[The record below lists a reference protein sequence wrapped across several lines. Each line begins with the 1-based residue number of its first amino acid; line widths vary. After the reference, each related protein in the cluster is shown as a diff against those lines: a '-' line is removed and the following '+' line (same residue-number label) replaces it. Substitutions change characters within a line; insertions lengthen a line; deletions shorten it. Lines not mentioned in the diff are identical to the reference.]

1 MEKIF
6 ISLLGFMLFASCT
19 SDLDNVV
26 KTKVE
31 QEEDIVLLNLPQTK
45 SSNSNGNNILKFKNE
60 NVFNETVNKLQFL
73 SNQERLEW
81 EKQMNFE
88 SLNSVY
94 EKALDEVTAME
105 DVTAEEYYSLK
116 KTYQNSLYFPEYKE
130 DYGFYLPVSREE
142 MASVLNRNGEVMIGE
157 EILNL
162 KDIFDY
168 YDLQLT
174 GKALYDLEI
183 QPRLGNKDYI
193 GAQYD
198 SGWKELGNRK
208 FKLKAGRRIMDVKK
222 TELTLH
228 LEISFRKRGA
238 FGWMNYRETTQTSGF
253 YSPFL
258 APAPGAGKFYKEE
271 TGRSSHDHYIERGN
285 PILWEVA
292 QIDSNGQVIKKRGVR
307 ITGNFTVKFVGFN
320 YTQNYAFDLPAQE
333 F

>member
-1 MEKIF
+1 MIF
-6 ISLLGFMLFASCT
+6 IPLLGFMLFASCT

-162 KDIFDY
+162 K
-168 YDLQLT
+168 
-174 GKALYDLEI
+174 
-183 QPRLGNKDYI
+183 
-193 GAQYD
+193 
-198 SGWKELGNRK
+198 
-208 FKLKAGRRIMDVKK
+208 
-222 TELTLH
+222 
-228 LEISFRKRGA
+228 
-238 FGWMNYRETTQTSGF
+238 
-253 YSPFL
+253 
-258 APAPGAGKFYKEE
+258 
-271 TGRSSHDHYIERGN
+271 
-285 PILWEVA
+285 
-292 QIDSNGQVIKKRGVR
+292 
-307 ITGNFTVKFVGFN
+307 
-320 YTQNYAFDLPAQE
+320 
-333 F
+333 